1 MGVRTVDSTIKEK
14 IEALSP
20 DLRKEVLDYIEF
32 LSEKYG
38 KKRKKEKLS
47 FDWEGGLSDLR
58 EEYTSVELQHKS
70 LDWR

>member
-1 MGVRTVDSTIKEK
+1 MGVRTFDSRIKEK

-20 DLRKEVLDYIEF
+20 DLRKEILDYIEF
-32 LSEKYG
+32 LSGKYG